1 MTIIGPLASAQ
12 EFRIGVIDFYGLE
25 RLSPEELRP
34 LLAIAEGDPIS
45 FDDENWGAPFVQ
57 TQQQLSNVAGVFR
70 AHVNGFVCC
79 TDGKADVFIG
89 IEERGARRW
98 HFRKPPGGTVRLPPD
113 VVASGAEFTDAST
126 VAMERGDFGEDRSE
140 GHSLAHA
147 PELRRV
153 QLQFVEHARRH
164 LDILREALRE
174 DADADERAL
183 AAQVIAYT
191 SDKQAVVADL
201 VRAIRDPYEHVR
213 NNAMR
218 ALAVFTEKA
227 PSNGVPAI
235 EVPYEPFVA
244 LLGSPIWTDRNKSLF
259 ALESLSVARDPKL
272 LRLLRREA
280 LAPLSEMARW
290 KAPGRTVPPSKILG
304 RMAGYSE
311 DEIASA
317 IEQGRQNELI
327 ASATRGRKQPAAQE
341 SR

>member
-1 MTIIGPLASAQ
+1 VKLAASFACAAITIIGPLASAQ
-12 EFRIGVIDFYGLE
+12 EFRIGVIDFYGLK

-57 TQQQLSNVAGVFR
+57 TQQQLSKVAGVFR

-113 VVASGAEFTDAST
+113 VVASGAGFTDAST

-153 QLQFVEHARRH
+153 LLQFVEHAR
-164 LDILREALRE
+164 
-174 DADADERAL
+174 
-183 AAQVIAYT
+183 
-191 SDKQAVVADL
+191 K
-201 VRAIRDPYEHVR
+201 
-213 NNAMR
+213 
-218 ALAVFTEKA
+218 
-227 PSNGVPAI
+227 
-235 EVPYEPFVA
+235 
-244 LLGSPIWTDRNKSLF
+244 
-259 ALESLSVARDPKL
+259 
-272 LRLLRREA
+272 A
-280 LAPLSEMARW
+280 LAPLSEMAKW
-290 KAPGRTVPPSKILG
+290 KAPARTVPPSKILG
-304 RMAGYSE
+304 RMAHYSA

-327 ASATRGRKQPAAQE
+327 ASATRGRKQPAVQE